1 MMKKTMTMLLTAAMI
16 LSMSVTAF
24 AAEAKYSVSVDDDL
38 LTVNNGET
46 KATYQL
52 EDSKLSLSKSNDG
65 GIALSFRTEDEGGKK
80 VTLGEQK
87 DVSISGDIDYLNIS
101 QTLDKDYTIQL
112 DEDADIKELYSD
124 GNAQIKVDGEIS
136 RAYLS
141 SSGAKL
147 TANSGSDVE
156 VVYAKNKN
164 SVKGLLSHRV
174 KSYVEPPKIES
185 VSSNYD
191 YDRYYYYDGRY
202 Y

>member
-87 DVSISGDIDYLNIS
+87 DVAFPATSITSTSARHWIKITPFSWMKMLIS
-101 QTLDKDYTIQL
+101 
-112 DEDADIKELYSD
+112 
-124 GNAQIKVDGEIS
+124 
-136 RAYLS
+136 
-141 SSGAKL
+141 
-147 TANSGSDVE
+147 
-156 VVYAKNKN
+156 KNFIRMAMPRLK
-164 SVKGLLSHRV
+164 
-174 KSYVEPPKIES
+174 
-185 VSSNYD
+185 
-191 YDRYYYYDGRY
+191 
-202 Y
+202 

>member
-1 MMKKTMTMLLTAAMI
+1 MKKTMTMLLTAAMI

-112 DEDADIKELYSD
+112 DEDADIKELYYSHGPGAVRSD
-124 GNAQIKVDGEIS
+124 D
-136 RAYLS
+136 
-141 SSGAKL
+141 L
-147 TANSGSDVE
+147 TGSIQDQQCVL
-156 VVYAKNKN
+156 KDI
-164 SVKGLLSHRV
+164 LR
-174 KSYVEPPKIES
+174 
-185 VSSNYD
+185 
-191 YDRYYYYDGRY
+191 DRGRGQRQRCGSCLCKK
-202 Y
+202 